1 MMQAK
6 GPIVV
11 NMKGDLWFGLEEFST
26 QGLDVYD
33 FDPSIEGE
41 FLHYL
46 SICIR
51 VCLCLGRCC
60 FLSFYPYLSIYL
72 YLYVSIYLVLSIN
85 LSICVCLNP

>member
-41 FLHYL
+41 
-46 SICIR
+46 
-51 VCLCLGRCC
+51 
-60 FLSFYPYLSIYL
+60 
-72 YLYVSIYLVLSIN
+72 
-85 LSICVCLNP
+85 